1 MKLLSVLFTASCA
14 ARAGAERTQEA
25 HAPREP
31 TTPRAADASLL
42 VGTATRDCT
51 GPSTEYLFM
60 GMANPSQHG
69 QGLWTRQFARAFVF
83 VGDGGSRA
91 AFVSVDNAMIGHV
104 LKSKVLAKVGDALG
118 DNATYTYENV
128 VLSGTH
134 THSAASGFLQHMIFQ
149 LAGSGYLPETVEAL
163 ASGVAEALVAAHAD
177 AANKTAT
184 MRVATSQLRNASAS
198 RSPSAYLLNP
208 AEERAAYDG
217 DVDTDFTLLRIDDAA
232 TGDLRAV
239 ATWFA
244 VHPTSMNN
252 TNGLV
257 SSDNKGLASV
267 LLERALNP
275 GAAPGRGAVP
285 AAFCSAN
292 LGDATPNIVGAFC
305 RDTGEPCDVDT
316 STCPG
321 ASPWPWSN
329 ATLMRNEQ
337 CSSVGPGRD
346 MFDSCA
352 IIAGRQVDEAAALLA
367 GDNFA
372 DLSSRIRV
380 AHAFVEMPGR
390 AVVDWETGAPLG
402 KLCDAAMGQSFA
414 AGTIDGP
421 GQFDFSQ
428 NSTSPNPL
436 WKLAARVLHKSTP
449 EQAACQAPKTILI
462 PTGSMTTPHAWAPSV
477 LPVQLLDLG
486 GLVLAAVPTEMTAM
500 AGRRVKRMLRA
511 KFGEETAVVV
521 AGLSNEYADYTA
533 TFEEYQAQRYEG
545 GSTIYGPHQ
554 LDAYLAILADLADAV
569 LGGDPV
575 DPGPMP
581 ADFSADIWAWG
592 EKKPSEETPPD
603 GANFGDQLAASW
615 DAAARNLTASFV
627 GGDLKHDLKHG
638 GTYLEVQR
646 AAGDGWATVFVDGDP
661 ETRIRLSVVKHG
673 FLDRHHYLNATI
685 SAELADAGTYR
696 VLYHGNAYVDG
707 KVVAFTGTSA
717 NATVV

>member
-1 MKLLSVLFTASCA
+1 MKLLSVLFAASCA

-25 HAPREP
+25 HKLKPG
-31 TTPRAADASLL
+31 AADASLL

-60 GMANPSQHG
+60 GMANRRS
-69 QGLWTRQFARAFVF
+69 TARAS
-83 VGDGGSRA
+83 GRA
-91 AFVSVDNAMIGHV
+91 SSPGPSSSSATAGAVAFVSADNAMIGHV
-104 LKSKVLAKVGDALG
+104 LKSRVLAKVGDALG

-134 THSAASGFLQHMIFQ
+134 THSAASGFLQHVIFQ
-149 LAGSGYLPETVEAL
+149 LAGGYLPRPSTRRRRL
-163 ASGVAEALVAAHAD
+163 AA
-177 AANKTAT
+177 K
-184 MRVATSQLRNASAS
+184 
-198 RSPSAYLLNP
+198 
-208 AEERAAYDG
+208 
-217 DVDTDFTLLRIDDAA
+217 
-232 TGDLRAV
+232 
-239 ATWFA
+239 
-244 VHPTSMNN
+244 
-252 TNGLV
+252 
-257 SSDNKGLASV
+257 
-267 LLERALNP
+267 
-275 GAAPGRGAVP
+275 
-285 AAFCSAN
+285 
-292 LGDATPNIVGAFC
+292 
-305 RDTGEPCDVDT
+305 
-316 STCPG
+316 
-321 ASPWPWSN
+321 
-329 ATLMRNEQ
+329 
-337 CSSVGPGRD
+337 
-346 MFDSCA
+346 
-352 IIAGRQVDEAAALLA
+352 
-367 GDNFA
+367 FA

-390 AVVDWETGAPLG
+390 AVVDWETGAPLENS
-402 KLCDAAMGQSFA
+402 ATRPWASRSPRR
-414 AGTIDGP
+414 P

-449 EQAACQAPKTILI
+449 AQAACQAPKTILI
-462 PTGSMTTPHAWAPSV
+462 PTGSMSPDAWAPPV
-477 LPVQLLDLG
+477 LPCSSSTS
-486 GLVLAAVPTEMTAM
+486 AAC
-500 AGRRVKRMLRA
+500 GRRADGDDGQRVKRMLRA
-511 KFGEETAVVV
+511 KFGENAAVVV

-545 GSTIYGPHQ
+545 GSTIYGRTSSTPTSPSSRTSRTPCS
-554 LDAYLAILADLADAV
+554 AATRR
-569 LGGDPV
+569 
-575 DPGPMP
+575 PGPMP

-592 EKKPSEETPPD
+592 EKQPSEETPPD

-661 ETRIRLSVVKHG
+661 ETRIRLAVVKHG
-673 FLDRHHYLNATI
+673 FLDRHHYLNATM

>member
-1 MKLLSVLFTASCA
+1 MKLLSVLFAASCA

-25 HAPREP
+25 HKLKPG
-31 TTPRAADASLL
+31 AADASLL

-83 VGDGGSRA
+83 VGDGGGRA

-104 LKSKVLAKVGDALG
+104 LKSRVLAKVGDALG

-177 AANKTAT
+177 ATNKTAT

-208 AEERAAYDG
+208 ADERAAYDG
-217 DVDTDFTLLRIDDAA
+217 DVDTDFTLLRVDDAA

-267 LLERALNP
+267 LLERVLNP

-367 GDNFA
+367 GGGFA

-390 AVVDWETGAPLG
+390 AVVDWKTGAPLG
-402 KLCDAAMGQSFA
+402 KLCDAAMGHSA
-414 AGTIDGP
+414 NT
-421 GQFDFSQ
+421 
-428 NSTSPNPL
+428 
-436 WKLAARVLHKSTP
+436 R
-449 EQAACQAPKTILI
+449 
-462 PTGSMTTPHAWAPSV
+462 
-477 LPVQLLDLG
+477 
-486 GLVLAAVPTEMTAM
+486 
-500 AGRRVKRMLRA
+500 
-511 KFGEETAVVV
+511 AVVV

-592 EKKPSEETPPD
+592 EKQPSEETPPD

-661 ETRIRLSVVKHG
+661 ETRIRLAVVKHG

-717 NATVV
+717 NATV

>member
-1 MKLLSVLFTASCA
+1 MKLLSVLFAASCA

-25 HAPREP
+25 HKLKPG
-31 TTPRAADASLL
+31 AADASLL

-104 LKSKVLAKVGDALG
+104 LKSRVLAKVGDALG

-134 THSAASGFLQHMIFQ
+134 THSAASGFLQH
-149 LAGSGYLPETVEAL
+149 
-163 ASGVAEALVAAHAD
+163 
-177 AANKTAT
+177 
-184 MRVATSQLRNASAS
+184 LRNASAS

-208 AEERAAYDG
+208 ADERAAAYDG

-267 LLERALNP
+267 LLERVLNP

-367 GDNFA
+367 GDEFA

-449 EQAACQAPKTILI
+449 AQAACQAPKTILI
-462 PTGSMTTPHAWAPSV
+462 PTGSMSTPHAWAPSV

-486 GLVLAAVPTEMTAM
+486 GLVVAAVPTEMTAM

-511 KFGEETAVVV
+511 KFGENAAVVV

-592 EKKPSEETPPD
+592 EKQPSEETPPD

-661 ETRIRLSVVKHG
+661 ETRIRLAVVKHG
-673 FLDRHHYLNATI
+673 FLDRHHYLNATMPR
-685 SAELADAGTYR
+685 SSRTGTYR